1 MPRTLNS
8 ARITEGWGLQILLLT
23 WAAGS
28 MDALGYLGL
37 DHVFTA
43 NMTGN
48 TVLLGL
54 ATGRGEVLAALRS
67 FSALLGFVAGVG
79 AGAAAIQSQKP
90 ASSTK
95 RAVSRAILVEGA
107 VLAAFTILWHLPV
120 RATSP
125 SALQLLI
132 ALAAAAMGIQS
143 AIVRRLNL
151 PGVATTYITGTITS
165 LVAGLTSR
173 LSRARALS
181 RSTAVAGRATIRD
194 HRVQLQAGVFVVYAV
209 AAVVSGVFQARLP
222 ALVAFSPLVAIVVVF
237 ILLVRSGEADA
248 EA

>member
-8 ARITEGWGLQILLLT
+8 ARITEGWGPQILLLT

-54 ATGRGEVLAALRS
+54 ATGRGEVLATLRS

-90 ASSTK
+90 RVCGVAAASS
-95 RAVSRAILVEGA
+95 L
-107 VLAAFTILWHLPV
+107 
-120 RATSP
+120 RAT
-125 SALQLLI
+125 
-132 ALAAAAMGIQS
+132 AMPRSSTMLWFVGAS
-143 AIVRRLNL
+143 SCGFVR
-151 PGVATTYITGTITS
+151 
-165 LVAGLTSR
+165 
-173 LSRARALS
+173 
-181 RSTAVAGRATIRD
+181 
-194 HRVQLQAGVFVVYAV
+194 
-209 AAVVSGVFQARLP
+209 
-222 ALVAFSPLVAIVVVF
+222 
-237 ILLVRSGEADA
+237 
-248 EA
+248 